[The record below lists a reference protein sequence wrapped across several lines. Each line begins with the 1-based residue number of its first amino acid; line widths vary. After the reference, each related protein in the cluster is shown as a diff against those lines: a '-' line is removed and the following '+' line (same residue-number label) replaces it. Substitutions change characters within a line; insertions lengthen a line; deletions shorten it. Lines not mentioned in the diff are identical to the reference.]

1 LRGAQIK
8 GRESPLVS
16 VLTPSF
22 NQARWL
28 PDNIRSVATQ
38 TYSRLEHIV
47 MDGNSSDGS
56 VGILETAM
64 GDRLRWRSEPDTGQS
79 AAINKAY
86 AQAGGEI
93 IGWLNSDDAYFSE
106 NVIEQVVSCFNSHPD
121 AAVVYGHA
129 ALVNGDGLVL
139 QLIWVP
145 PFDPALLTLHNYI
158 IQPAAFVRR
167 SALGATLVDET
178 YDYAMD
184 RELWLRLAKKHAF
197 VRLPRLLAIDRHH
210 LDRKAYTRLDLATAD
225 QKRLI
230 RTYGIRTGPLAQ
242 AVLKCWKVAFRLRG
256 IGLVS
261 HVRRERLAFNGSLDS
276 VWILIARQLVS
287 LRAWMPSGSR

>member
-1 LRGAQIK
+1 
-8 GRESPLVS
+8 
-16 VLTPSF
+16 LT
-22 NQARWL
+22 
-28 PDNIRSVATQ
+28 DNIHSVATQ

-56 VGILETAM
+56 VGILGSAL
-64 GDRLRWRSEPDTGQS
+64 GNRLQWRSEPDRGQS

-86 AQAGGEI
+86 AQASGEI
-93 IGWLNSDDAYFSE
+93 IGWLNSDDAYFSD
-106 NVIEQVVSCFNSHPD
+106 NVVEQVVSCFNSHPE

-129 ALVNGDGLVL
+129 ALVNGDGLIL

-145 PFDPALLTLHNYI
+145 PFDPSLLTLHNYI

-167 SALGATLVDET
+167 AALGPTLVDET

-210 LDRKAYTRLDLATAD
+210 LDRKSYTRLDLALAD

-230 RTYGIRTGPLAQ
+230 KTYGIRTGPLAR
-242 AVLKCWKVAFRLRG
+242 AVLKVWKVAFRLRG

-261 HVRRERLAFNGSLDS
+261 QVRRERLAFNGSLDS
-276 VWILIARQLVS
+276 AWTLVARQLAV
-287 LRAWMPSGSR
+287 LRGWMPSGSR